1 MSNKNLTQINRL
13 TLSIILLSLMLIV
26 SYIEAIF
33 LLSIGGFGIKIGLS
47 NIMTILGLLIL
58 GTSTTLLINV
68 LRLLIMGIL
77 FGNLIRFGISV
88 SGFILSFIV
97 LLLFL
102 KKLKFSII
110 TSSIFGAVA
119 HNLGQIAAIV
129 FLTNNSGVMSLIPI
143 YIVFGIFTG
152 TLIGIISNILYD
164 KLKTIVFD

>member
-13 TLSIILLSLMLIV
+13 TLSVILLSLMLIV
-26 SYIEAIF
+26 SYIETIF
-33 LLSIGGFGIKIGLS
+33 PLSIGGFGIKIGLS

-102 KKLKFSII
+102 KKFKFSII

-129 FLTNNSGVMSLIPI
+129 FLTKNSGVMSLIPI